1 MSTTTQPPTGTG
13 NFFGL
18 KQQADTAAK
27 VYMDNVGRHD
37 RRALPKEQE
46 SRDKMKEI
54 QNRVNEHVR
63 ANSIFSVLRD
73 CVESSKHTDPKYQ
86 VQGGAVIQL
95 YSKNWKQIK
104 AVAFPENESL
114 KKKRKRKESTK
125 KDNDHGFLT
134 PCGHWRRHKSRTE
147 HKNFAYC
154 EATKKDYP
162 ANKTIHSQRA
172 TMGNQKA
179 AHRQRMQGGE

>member
-27 VYMDNVGRHD
+27 EYMDNVGRHD

-63 ANSIFSVLRD
+63 ANSIFDNNEL
-73 CVESSKHTDPKYQ
+73 
-86 VQGGAVIQL
+86 L
-95 YSKNWKQIK
+95 L
-104 AVAFPENESL
+104 AFCSALL
-114 KKKRKRKESTK
+114 KKDLGERFGRTLIKMDYRTFITLVHTK
-125 KDNDHGFLT
+125 LN
-134 PCGHWRRHKSRTE
+134 
-147 HKNFAYC
+147 
-154 EATKKDYP
+154 
-162 ANKTIHSQRA
+162 
-172 TMGNQKA
+172 
-179 AHRQRMQGGE
+179 

>member
-63 ANSIFSVLRD
+63 AN
-73 CVESSKHTDPKYQ
+73 P
-86 VQGGAVIQL
+86 
-95 YSKNWKQIK
+95 
-104 AVAFPENESL
+104 
-114 KKKRKRKESTK
+114 
-125 KDNDHGFLT
+125 
-134 PCGHWRRHKSRTE
+134 
-147 HKNFAYC
+147 
-154 EATKKDYP
+154 TKKDYP